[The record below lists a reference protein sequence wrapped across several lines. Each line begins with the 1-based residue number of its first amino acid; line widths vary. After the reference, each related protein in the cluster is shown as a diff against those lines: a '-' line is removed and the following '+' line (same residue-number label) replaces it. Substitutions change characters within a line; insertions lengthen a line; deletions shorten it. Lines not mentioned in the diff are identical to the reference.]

1 MISFIDQG
9 VWIPYPTLT
18 EKNLE
23 DQTGKVFIV
32 TGGYVGVGYE
42 LSKILYQRNGTVYVA
57 GRSKEKAEKAIS
69 TLQKEVYDSS
79 GRLEFLQLDLADL
92 PTVPKSA
99 ADFMSRE
106 SRLDVLVNNAGVM
119 TPPAGSKTSQGL
131 ELQLGT
137 NCVGPYLFTKSL
149 LPVLRETARA
159 SPPGSVRVTWAAS
172 IATEIYAPENGV
184 TFESDGTPRIYDNQR
199 MNYGASKVGNVFLA
213 AEFARRYREDGIVS
227 VAWNPGNLRTELQ
240 RHLNFLE
247 KAAVNLICYPAVYG
261 AYTELYAGWS
271 KDISL
276 KNTGSYVIPWGRIG
290 KLRKDVELGLKRTDE
305 GGTGHAE
312 RFWQWCEAEASR
324 FA

>member
-1 MISFIDQG
+1 MASFIDQG

-23 DQTGKVFIV
+23 DQTGKVYCPLFYSRGNAISNLSQVFIV

-119 TPPAGSKTSQGL
+119 TPPAGSKTSQ
-131 ELQLGT
+131 
-137 NCVGPYLFTKSL
+137 
-149 LPVLRETARA
+149 
-159 SPPGSVRVTWAAS
+159 
-172 IATEIYAPENGV
+172 
-184 TFESDGTPRIYDNQR
+184 
-199 MNYGASKVGNVFLA
+199 
-213 AEFARRYREDGIVS
+213 VS
-227 VAWNPGNLRTELQ
+227 
-240 RHLNFLE
+240 
-247 KAAVNLICYPAVYG
+247 
-261 AYTELYAGWS
+261 
-271 KDISL
+271 
-276 KNTGSYVIPWGRIG
+276 
-290 KLRKDVELGLKRTDE
+290 
-305 GGTGHAE
+305 
-312 RFWQWCEAEASR
+312 
-324 FA
+324 